1 MSAETVKQDEVSE
14 VVGTGSALGDF
25 VDAVQGIVNTAT
37 TELTVV
43 EIVGVLEL
51 VKCELMAVSRERSL
65 SEALDA
71 AMGEAM
77 LGGNA

>member
-1 MSAETVKQDEVSE
+1 MCVEAVEQEE
-14 VVGTGSALGDF
+14 VVESGDTCNRVADF
-25 VDAVQGIVNTAT
+25 IEGVQELVNPAT
-37 TELTVV
+37 RVLTVV
-43 EIVGVLEL
+43 EIVGSLEL
-51 VKCELMAVSRERSL
+51 IKNELMAVSRERSL